1 MGGSYTF
8 TQVSMKFVLMRSIAG
23 YVTNKNG
30 EKTGN
35 IFRKS
40 CITIFRRNSKQ
51 LLKTT
56 SYKIIRIFIIISL
69 HLGQI
74 IKEGGLL

>member
-1 MGGSYTF
+1 
-8 TQVSMKFVLMRSIAG
+8 MRSIAG

-51 LLKTT
+51 LLSMKAIVIGKT
-56 SYKIIRIFIIISL
+56 R
-69 HLGQI
+69 
-74 IKEGGLL
+74 